1 MKLRRVLSLGLAIG
15 VAAAFSTV
23 PASGAAK
30 KTTTKKTTTTKA
42 TATTAPPTTQAP
54 AAPAPAPAAATGGGE
69 FTVMVIG
76 DFTSTIAFTVKEA
89 LAGVKA
95 SLKDVPKAKVVGCD
109 SKGDPNAWQA
119 CARDAVSQKVS
130 AVVQAFSLG
139 STDASILTK
148 AGIPFLGQSDMIGA
162 SSFALVT
169 GVAAYTGMGLGF
181 IKSAGC
187 VALGVLYL
195 DGSDQLVDAINNG
208 AKLAGGSVVVKA
220 AIANNAPDVSP
231 AIAKL
236 IGAGVDCIALSVTPP
251 QVPQAIIAISQTGV
265 KVKVGGVDAIFPQ
278 AIIKALGRLSEGA
291 LVFSAQANADDVSTI
306 LKQIK
311 ADIAAIDSSAGLTQQ
326 AILSWAAGRL
336 IGKALPNVKGQVTAE
351 SLLAGLNSV
360 GNVDIDGILS
370 LSLKGQ
376 KSPLFKR
383 LMNTRSLMYI
393 VKDGVPRRSGEFYDY
408 AAALPGN

>member
-1 MKLRRVLSLGLAIG
+1 
-15 VAAAFSTV
+15 
-23 PASGAAK
+23 
-30 KTTTKKTTTTKA
+30 
-42 TATTAPPTTQAP
+42 
-54 AAPAPAPAAATGGGE
+54 
-69 FTVMVIG
+69 
-76 DFTSTIAFTVKEA
+76 
-89 LAGVKA
+89 
-95 SLKDVPKAKVVGCD
+95 
-109 SKGDPNAWQA
+109 
-119 CARDAVSQKVS
+119 
-130 AVVQAFSLG
+130 
-139 STDASILTK
+139 
-148 AGIPFLGQSDMIGA
+148 
-162 SSFALVT
+162 
-169 GVAAYTGMGLGF
+169 
-181 IKSAGC
+181 
-187 VALGVLYL
+187 VLYL